1 MLCGISTDLA
11 NPNLNDYL
19 PKTPG
24 GSTFQLDW
32 LQWLSTTPAD
42 IPSGDTVKGTD
53 TTLSTAAFGLMRYN
67 KRNSSIGKIEA
78 KLRCGYRSAVFQW
91 EGCRVQNWV
100 LLAVFSEI
108 A

>member
-1 MLCGISTDLA
+1 MPPGLVGNQSYYSGTFESLQWTTSIPPSPSSMLCGISTDLA

-67 KRNSSIGKIEA
+67 KRNSSIG
-78 KLRCGYRSAVFQW
+78 
-91 EGCRVQNWV
+91 
-100 LLAVFSEI
+100 
-108 A
+108 